1 MLIMKKIYFALLVLF
16 AALTVVSC
24 DKYDDG
30 IPSHSIRKD
39 FSAKYPDARDVEWD
53 REGPYWVVSFETGVW
68 PDVVEYEVWYDSAG
82 EVVEEKR
89 DR

>member
-1 MLIMKKIYFALLVLF
+1 MKRIIIASAVF
-16 AALTVVSC
+16 AALLSLTSC
-24 DKYDDG
+24 DKYEDG
-30 IPSHSIRKD
+30 IPQKSIRRD
-39 FSAKYPDARDVEWD
+39 FSATYPDARDVEWD

-82 EVVEEKR
+82 EVVDVKR